1 MPALC
6 GDMKDAVFDF
16 DKATM
21 NNSVTGYST
30 KWSNPDEVQKMVQEA
45 DWDILLM
52 DLITLGVVCIGRS
65 LTKPSIEQTFNKQ
78 LTEDTTLSTR
88 DKSRRST
95 ESEIQ
100 SLYEGE
106 SLKFYKELWGGDDIH
121 IGIYEKSQ
129 IVEPNSENI
138 KAASDRSKLVL

>member
-6 GDMKDAVFDF
+6 GNIKDAVFDF
-16 DKATM
+16 EQATM
-21 NNSVTGYST
+21 DNPVTGYST
-30 KWSNPDEVQKMVQEA
+30 KWSTSDEVQKMVQEA
-45 DWDILLM
+45 DWDVLLL

-78 LTEDTTLSTR
+78 LSEDTTLSTH
-88 DKSRRST
+88 DKSRRTS

-100 SLYEGE
+100 RLYEGE

-129 IVEPNSENI
+129 IIEPNSENI